1 MGWVWETEVVYNLP
15 IEQNSPAKTVEDR
28 ALNAK
33 TWFILGASL
42 GVLGVAAGTFGA
54 HALPEYLKAAGAE
67 SDLARRQS
75 WWETGVRYQ
84 MYHALAL
91 LAVAWLAG
99 RRKSLLP
106 NLAGLAMFAGTLIFS
121 SCLYALALTGQTF
134 IGAIV
139 PIGGVL
145 FVVGWILLALAGGG
159 LVHESQE
166 TKLSAREKLLSDN
179 KPVSDEPSAEEPAA
193 EESAAQPD

>member
-1 MGWVWETEVVYNLP
+1 
-15 IEQNSPAKTVEDR
+15 
-28 ALNAK
+28 LNAK
-33 TWFILGASL
+33 TWLVLGASL

-54 HALPEYLKAAGAE
+54 HALPEYLRAAGAD
-67 SDLARRQS
+67 SDLSRRQV

-91 LAVAWLAG
+91 IGVAWVAD

-106 NLAGLAMFAGTLIFS
+106 SLAGISMFAGTLIFS
-121 SCLYALALTGQTF
+121 SCLYVLALTGQTF

-145 FVVGWILLALAGGG
+145 FIAGWILLALAGGG
-159 LVHESQE
+159 LVESQDKQL
-166 TKLSAREKLLSDN
+166 TAREKLLSQSKS
-179 KPVSDEPSAEEPAA
+179 KPEEPAAEEPAA
-193 EESAAQPD
+193 EESAARAD

>member
-1 MGWVWETEVVYNLP
+1 M
-15 IEQNSPAKTVEDR
+15 
-28 ALNAK
+28 NAK

-54 HALPEYLKAAGAE
+54 HALPEYLRAAGAE

-91 LAVAWLAG
+91 FAVAWLAD

-106 NLAGLAMFAGTLIFS
+106 NLAGLGMFAGTLIFS
-121 SCLYALALTGQTF
+121 SCLYALALTGQEF

-145 FVVGWILLALAGGG
+145 FIVGWILLALAGGG
-159 LVHESQE
+159 LLQESPDKNL
-166 TKLSAREKLLSDN
+166 TAREKLLSES
-179 KPVSDEPSAEEPAA
+179 KPESDGPAAPESAA
-193 EESAAQPD
+193 EESAARAD

>member
-1 MGWVWETEVVYNLP
+1 
-15 IEQNSPAKTVEDR
+15 
-28 ALNAK
+28 LNAK
-33 TWFILGASL
+33 TWFVLGASL

-54 HALPEYLKAAGAE
+54 HALPDYLKAAGAE
-67 SDLARRQS
+67 SDLLRRQN

-91 LAVAWLAG
+91 FAVAWIAE

-106 NLAGLAMFAGTLIFS
+106 GLAGLSMFGGTLIFS
-121 SCLYALALTGQTF
+121 GCLFALALTGQKF

-145 FVVGWILLALAGGG
+145 FIVGWVLLASAGLGLAPEP
-159 LVHESQE
+159 LDKNL
-166 TKLSAREKLLSDN
+166 TARDKLLLAN
-179 KPVSDEPSAEEPAA
+179 KPTTEKSATEDTTQEQPASS
-193 EESAAQPD
+193 ES